1 MNRSLIAILAVA
13 ALGARAEQPQDFARS
28 AALGIDGKDALYE
41 IVLPAAVYEGAARA
55 DLGDLRVF
63 NGAGEVVPHAF
74 RARVTETTE
83 KQAPPAVNLAL
94 FPLHGDVA
102 KGVEGSDF
110 RFEKRGDRIVVQLRT
125 REGEPVR
132 ERRLL
137 GYVAD
142 ASGIDRPIRALVFA
156 LPAGADNV
164 VARLRVESSD
174 DLAQWSF
181 LGEAQVVHLESG
193 GQRLERLRAEF
204 PPRKAKYLR
213 LSSAGHGR
221 SLELAGVT
229 AEPSESTVT
238 VEAARRWTQA
248 PGVALAPAKDSAGGY
263 EFDLG
268 GQFPAD
274 RIRLALPQQNTVVQV
289 ELLSRAKPGDPWRP
303 VTNGVAYR
311 LNRQGEEVTSPDSAI
326 RANTDRYWLL
336 RVDQRGGGLGTGQP
350 LLNVGWVPHRL
361 VFAARGDAPFRLTF
375 GNREAKPAAYAIETL
390 VPGYKS
396 DAELKLASA
405 TVGEATVPPAAA
417 APRSAEPFAWLTDR
431 PDWKRWMLWGSLVV
445 AVLVLGLMAFRLG
458 RQMSKPSAPP
468 ES

>member
-1 MNRSLIAILAVA
+1 MSRWVIAILAVA

-28 AALGIDGKDALYE
+28 VALGTDGKDALYE
-41 IVLPAAVYEGAARA
+41 ITLPAAVYEGAVRA

-94 FPLHGDVA
+94 FPLHGDVT
-102 KGVEGSDF
+102 KGVAGSDF
-110 RFEKRGDRIVVQLRT
+110 RFEKRGDRIVVQLHT

-142 ASGIDRPIRALVFA
+142 ASAIDRPIRALVFA

-164 VARLRVESSD
+164 VARLRLESSE
-174 DLAQWSF
+174 DLAEWRF
-181 LGEAQVVHLESG
+181 VGEAQVVRLESG

-213 LSSAGHGR
+213 ISSTGQAR
-221 SLELAGVT
+221 PLELAGVA
-229 AEPSESTVT
+229 AEPGESTVT

-248 PGVALAPAKDSAGGY
+248 PGVPAVAAKDAAGGY

-274 RIRLALPQQNTVVQV
+274 RVRLALPQQNTVVQV

-303 VTNGVAYR
+303 VTAAVAYR
-311 LNRQGEEVTSPDSAI
+311 LSRQGEEITSPDIPI
-326 RANTDRYWLL
+326 RTNTDRYWLL
-336 RVDQRGGGLGTGQP
+336 RVDQRGGGLGSGQP
-350 LLNVGWVPHRL
+350 LLNAGWVPHRL
-361 VFAARGDAPFRLTF
+361 VFAARGDAPFQLAF

-396 DAELKLASA
+396 DAELKLAEA
-405 TVGEATVPPAAA
+405 TVGEAAAPPAAA
-417 APRSAEPFAWLTDR
+417 APRSAEPFKWLSDR
-431 PDWKRWMLWGSLVV
+431 PDWKRWTLWGSLVV
-445 AVLVLGLMAFRLG
+445 AVLLLGLMAVRLG
-458 RQMSKPSAPP
+458 RQMSKPSEPP
-468 ES
+468 KS